1 MVARGNA
8 SMKYVNIANQTH
20 PATPIRAR
28 YCQSFLCQLRGLMFT
43 PSLPEHHGLLLVQ
56 GSDSRI
62 GSSIHMM
69 FMQIDLAVV
78 WIDSQFTVVDRVLA
92 RKWKLSY
99 IPQTAAKYV
108 LETNV
113 SGLNDFNIGDKVS
126 IEETI

>member
-1 MVARGNA
+1 
-8 SMKYVNIANQTH
+8 MKYVKIANLTH
-20 PATPIRAR
+20 PSTPVRAR

-43 PSLPEHHGLLLVQ
+43 PALPEGQGLLLVQ

-69 FMQIDLAVV
+69 FMQIDLAVI
-78 WIDSQFTVVDRVLA
+78 WIDSQSTVVDRVLA

-99 IPQTAAKYV
+99 LPQKAAKYV

-113 SGLNDFNIGDKVS
+113 TSLNDFNIGDKVS
-126 IEETI
+126 IEETV

>member
-1 MVARGNA
+1 
-8 SMKYVNIANQTH
+8 MKYVKIANLTH
-20 PATPIRAR
+20 PSTPVRAR

-43 PSLPEHHGLLLVQ
+43 PALPEGQGLLLVQ

-69 FMQIDLAVV
+69 FMQIDLAVI
-78 WIDSQFTVVDRVLA
+78 WIDSQSTVVDRVLA

-99 IPQTAAKYV
+99 LPQKAAKYV

-113 SGLNDFNIGDKVS
+113 TSLNDFNIGDKVS
-126 IEETI
+126 IEETM